1 MDIYETRRQNL
12 RDLVSS
18 RFNGRIA
25 GLAEAVGKAPS
36 YMSRCLSDKP
46 EHRKRIGEQMARD
59 IESTLN
65 LGPLWLDK
73 PVDDHGAAR
82 ESDRRPAEDR
92 THPELREISI
102 WDHSSP
108 ILDDE
113 VCVPFLQEVE
123 LSAGS
128 GRFGIEEIG
137 GSTLRFGK
145 QSLRKNGVQFDL
157 ARCVTVR
164 GNSMTPVLRDGA
176 TVGVDTGK
184 KSLSEIIDGDLY
196 ALNHNGQLRIKQV
209 YRTPTGL
216 RLRSF
221 NRDEHPDEDYS
232 FSEAQ
237 DQNLSLIGHV
247 FWWGMFAR

>member
-1 MDIYETRRQNL
+1 MDIYETRRENL
-12 RDLVSS
+12 RSLVASQ
-18 RFNGRIA
+18 FNGRIA

-36 YMSRCLSDKP
+36 YMSRCLTGKP

-59 IESTLN
+59 IEEALF
-65 LGPLWLDK
+65 LDALWLDRAHEVGA
-73 PVDDHGAAR
+73 PIAEREPRQEAHG
-82 ESDRRPAEDR
+82 
-92 THPELREISI
+92 THPELREVSI
-102 WDHSSP
+102 WDGSSP
-108 ILDDE
+108 VLDDE

-128 GRFGIEEIG
+128 GRFAIEEVE

-145 QSLRKNGVQFDL
+145 QSLRKNGVQFDH

-176 TVGVDTGK
+176 TVGVDIGK
-184 KSLSEIIDGDLY
+184 TSLGDIVDGDLY
-196 ALNHNGQLRIKQV
+196 AINHNGQLRVKQL

-221 NRDEHPDEDYS
+221 NREDHPDEDYT
-232 FSEAQ
+232 FEDMQ
-237 DQNLSLIGHV
+237 DHNLTILGHI